1 MTAFITAFIMV
12 FLAELGDKTQLLVM
26 TFAAKYRWQ
35 TVMFAVL
42 FSTIL
47 NHLVAILIGIYLN
60 SAINMAYIHIAAA
73 AAFLAF
79 GASTLF
85 SNKREEKFKEKKTFI
100 NPFWTVA
107 IAFFL
112 AETGDKTQLA
122 AITIAARFG
131 AWGPLIIGTT
141 LGMVA
146 ADSLGVLAG
155 TFINNHISSERI
167 QFFRLSFS
175 SSAAVL
181 NWRIPSVSSVNRYKK
196 ALSFRPFLKNKAFY
210 VSGCNNLNNF
220 RFRFFIF

>member
-26 TFAAKYRWQ
+26 TFAAKYKWQ

-60 SAINMAYIHIAAA
+60 SAITMAYIHIAAA

-131 AWGPLIIGTT
+131 TWGPLIIGTT

-155 TFINNHISSERI
+155 TFINKHISSERI
-167 QFFRLSFS
+167 QIFS
-175 SSAAVL
+175 
-181 NWRIPSVSSVNRYKK
+181 
-196 ALSFRPFLKNKAFY
+196 AL
-210 VSGCNNLNNF
+210 
-220 RFRFFIF
+220 FFILCGCIELAYTFGFIS

>member
-131 AWGPLIIGTT
+131 EWGPLLSVRLSVWLRPTVSEFSRVHLLTIIFHPSG
-141 LGMVA
+141 
-146 ADSLGVLAG
+146 
-155 TFINNHISSERI
+155 FN
-167 QFFRLSFS
+167 FFRLSFL

-181 NWRIPSVSSVNRYKK
+181 NWHIPSVSSANRYKK

>member
-131 AWGPLIIGTT
+131 EWGPLIIGTT
-141 LGMVA
+141 LGMIA

-167 QFFRLSFS
+167 QFF
-175 SSAAVL
+175 SAL
-181 NWRIPSVSSVNRYKK
+181 
-196 ALSFRPFLKNKAFY
+196 
-210 VSGCNNLNNF
+210 
-220 RFRFFIF
+220 FFILCGCIELAYTFGFIG